1 MIKMR
6 CCKTFILLLFFPID
20 ALYFVP
26 VKEVPGYPK
35 QQMSFIKIDPGQ
47 ERDLGASIYEMD
59 VYGILTYF
67 IRH

>member
-26 VKEVPGYPK
+26 VKEAPAYSK
-35 QQMSFIKIDPGQ
+35 QQMSFTKIDPGQ
-47 ERDLGASIYEMD
+47 GKDLGASIYEMD

>member
-26 VKEVPGYPK
+26 VKEVPGYSK
-35 QQMSFIKIDPGQ
+35 LQMSVSKIDQ
-47 ERDLGASIYEMD
+47 EKGRDLGASIYEMD

>member
-6 CCKTFILLLFFPID
+6 CCKTFLLLLFFPID
-20 ALYFVP
+20 ALYFVR
-26 VKEVPGYPK
+26 VNEAPGDSM
-35 QQMSFIKIDPGQ
+35 QQMSISKIDQ
-47 ERDLGASIYEMD
+47 EKGKDLGASIYEMD